1 MATATIPLKGSASME
16 SKKVSISSKRQIT
29 IPQKFFTLLGFNTEA
44 ECIMRGNELV
54 LRPVKEN
61 TSGEF
66 AEQILADLIRQG
78 YSGEE
83 LLEKFK
89 QTQRKIRPAV
99 EAMLAEADRVAESKS
114 GGYSLEDVFGTEEIL
129 PPAAKFLKKLKDK
142 KLKSLYKEA
151 IEMIC
156 EDYSIGEEKT
166 GDLAGM
172 YGYDIYYN
180 KTNYE
185 LAYRVRQLDD
195 LIIIIIMAGT
205 RENFYE
211 ELKRYIRTI

>member
-54 LRPVKEN
+54 LHPVKEN

-99 EAMLAEADRVAESKS
+99 EVMLAEADRVAGSKS
-114 GGYSLEDVFGTEEIL
+114 REYSLEDVFGTE
-129 PPAAKFLKKLKDK
+129 D
-142 KLKSLYKEA
+142 
-151 IEMIC
+151 
-156 EDYSIGEEKT
+156 EK
-166 GDLAGM
+166 
-172 YGYDIYYN
+172 
-180 KTNYE
+180 
-185 LAYRVRQLDD
+185 
-195 LIIIIIMAGT
+195 
-205 RENFYE
+205 
-211 ELKRYIRTI
+211 